1 MANIFKLKNTIIG
14 LIVAITATT
23 LVAQKPR
30 DISGTVVG
38 VNGDKVA
45 KTIVV
50 LLTDDGTEVK
60 REETSRRGAFKFKKV
75 SPGNYS
81 LNIDAGEFGKLNT
94 QAEITDSNLKLG
106 DLQLLTKSNG
116 STDTGS
122 SQSENAQYDPT
133 QSNVP
138 DQNSF
143 SMMDEVSSSP
153 DSTSTAQAQEDF
165 VPDPGKDYILNELS
179 FEIKKMTAEL
189 KYLNEELENLKA
201 LSKMWVNPL
210 AIYSKEIIMKN
221 GSTVFGKI
229 VYQDES
235 SLKVETLVGYLIIN
249 RKEIVRIVDNVV
261 TEEQAEYVPEQVR
274 DSYTPPPMPKLA
286 EPKYTSP
293 DRDQTGKY
301 AANCVLMGNISEKK
315 DAQGNIVFNGEL
327 KNIGG
332 RRADFVKV
340 DFVFRKN
347 WSGETKTLTTFIRG
361 GYHTFDSG
369 ITTDATLL
377 PGATGAFEL
386 YVPHDFGSFIGYS
399 YVVDWEEYE

>member
-14 LIVAITATT
+14 LVVAITATT

-75 SPGNYS
+75 SPGTYS
-81 LNIDAGEFGKLNT
+81 LSIDAGEFGKLNA

-106 DLQLLTKSNG
+106 DLQLLTESNG

-138 DQNSF
+138 DQSSS
-143 SMMDEVSSSP
+143 SMVDEASSSP
-153 DSTSTAQAQEDF
+153 DSASSAQAQEGF